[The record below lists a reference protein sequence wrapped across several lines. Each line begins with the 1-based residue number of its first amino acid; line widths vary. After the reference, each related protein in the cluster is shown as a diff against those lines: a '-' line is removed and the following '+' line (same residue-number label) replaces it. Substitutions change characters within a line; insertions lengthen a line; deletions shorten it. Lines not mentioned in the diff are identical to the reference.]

1 MHDLAALI
9 GDLAQRSCTIRAML
23 RFARVPWAM
32 PNGANWIVGDLR
44 YDREPE
50 LGLAELETNL
60 LDEQCPA
67 HVPPWTPPRA
77 DLLN

>member
-1 MHDLAALI
+1 
-9 GDLAQRSCTIRAML
+9 ML

-32 PNGANWIVGDLR
+32 PTGANWIVGDLR